1 MKKTSFLKG
10 LAMAAVA
17 FGAMFTSCTEEDFN
31 VKVTPNNAKIY
42 FNPTVIDPIAN
53 ATVEATITGAE
64 TITGTPSIAAGS
76 VTISAKTANG
86 STGSVTVNYDAVEA
100 GNTATYSPIIYLSG
114 DLFTLVENKK
124 VDVVYVTSAP
134 INGNVTAPSHVS
146 HDKTQWLWNKSDYT
160 MKFKA
165 EWNETATAKYTIT
178 ETFENS
184 TQLQSYVKGLSK
196 EFTAEGSETFVIA
209 PWEAFSTEY
218 TITEATITYNVVS
231 VENNDFIVA
240 EVEVTNPIYKVEVA
254 AKRQAIPGHE
264 GHWHNG
270 HAHSHGE
277 STNAG
282 GGIGWAE

>member
-1 MKKTSFLKG
+1 MKKTTFLKG
-10 LAMAAVA
+10 LAMAVVA
-17 FGAMFTSCTEEDFN
+17 CGAMFTSCTEEDFN
-31 VKVTPNNAKIY
+31 VEVTPNNAKIY

-76 VTISAKTANG
+76 VTITAKTANG

-114 DLFTLVENKK
+114 DLFTLVQKGKAVAGASE
-124 VDVVYVTSAP
+124 T
-134 INGNVTAPSHVS
+134 INGNVTAPSHVA
-146 HDKTQWLWNKSDYT
+146 HDKSQWLWNKSDYT

-165 EWNETATAKYTIT
+165 EWDETATAKYTIT

-184 TQLQSYVKGLSK
+184 TQLQAYVKGLSTK
-196 EFTAEGSETFVIA
+196 FTAKGSETFVIA

-240 EVEVTNPIYKVEVA
+240 EVEVVNPIYKVEVA

>member
-1 MKKTSFLKG
+1 MKKTTFLKG
-10 LAMAAVA
+10 LAMAVVA
-17 FGAMFTSCTEEDFN
+17 CGAMFTSCTEEDFN
-31 VKVTPNNAKIY
+31 VEVTPNNAKIY

-76 VTISAKTANG
+76 VTITAKTANG

-114 DLFTLVENKK
+114 DLFTLVQKGKAVAGASE
-124 VDVVYVTSAP
+124 T
-134 INGNVTAPSHVS
+134 INGNVTAPSHVA
-146 HDKTQWLWNKSDYT
+146 HDKSQWLWNKSDYT

-165 EWNETATAKYTIT
+165 EWDETATAKYTIT

-184 TQLQSYVKGLSK
+184 TQLQAYVKGLST
-196 EFTAEGSETFVIA
+196 EFTAKGSETFVIA

-240 EVEVTNPIYKVEVA
+240 EVEVVNPIYKVEVA